1 MDSTAA
7 LKVAKAVIPGEIDE
21 EKCRHYAQFMYK
33 LDRIHFDALYWS
45 LFFVVIGTLFVASWI
60 YQSVMKYTED
70 PDYDKA
76 ELRRKLKIAMIYTTI
91 LFLVAAVAVV
101 MEVFSLL
108 ALQFCDGEDLM
119 SLYWST
125 WTMLQLGAEIAILGV
140 DLALYHALFD
150 IKHPKW
156 ALALGTP
163 VLVVAGFGHVIA
175 ILSHKAARKLKRKH
189 EDRMSRR
196 GSRDLMNEKTNASSA
211 TSIKPEV
218 EERSRA
224 NSTANPMMTM
234 MGSGALPPPPA
245 ITFEIDVGGND
256 DVIRKWPGFLRLENG
271 RALIQATV
279 RRDSFDVEA
288 QRAGPSGRSR

>member
-1 MDSTAA
+1 
-7 LKVAKAVIPGEIDE
+7 
-21 EKCRHYAQFMYK
+21 
-33 LDRIHFDALYWS
+33 
-45 LFFVVIGTLFVASWI
+45 
-60 YQSVMKYTED
+60 
-70 PDYDKA
+70 
-76 ELRRKLKIAMIYTTI
+76 
-91 LFLVAAVAVV
+91 
-101 MEVFSLL
+101 
-108 ALQFCDGEDLM
+108 M
-119 SLYWST
+119 SLPPVTPSRS
-125 WTMLQLGAEIAILGV
+125 LVILIQTS
-140 DLALYHALFD
+140 LTR
-150 IKHPKW
+150 KW
-156 ALALGTP
+156 ALTLGTP

-224 NSTANPMMTM
+224 NSTANPLMT
-234 MGSGALPPPPA
+234 GSGAALPPPQA

-288 QRAGPSGRSR
+288 QRASPSGRSR

>member
-1 MDSTAA
+1 MVPAE
-7 LKVAKAVIPGEIDE
+7 VDE
-21 EKCRHYAQFMYK
+21 AKCRHYAQFMYR

-45 LFFVVIGTLFVASWI
+45 LFFVVIGILFVASWI
-60 YQSVMKYTED
+60 YQSVMKYAD
-70 PDYDKA
+70 NPNQDKA
-76 ELRRKLKIAMIYTTI
+76 EFRRKLKIAMVYTTI
-91 LFLVAAVAVV
+91 LFLVAGVAVV

-163 VLVVAGFGHVIA
+163 VLVVAGFGHVIP
-175 ILSHKAARKLKRKH
+175 ILFRKAARKLKRKH
-189 EDRMSRR
+189 EETRMSRR
-196 GSRDLMNEKTNASSA
+196 NSKDLMTEKTNTSSA
-211 TSIKPEV
+211 ASIKPEV

-224 NSTANPMMTM
+224 NSTANGL
-234 MGSGALPPPPA
+234 MGQALAPPL

-256 DVIRKWPGFLRLENG
+256 DVIRKWPSFLRLENG
-271 RALIQATV
+271 KALIQASI
-279 RRDSFDVEA
+279 RQDSFDLEA
-288 QRAGPSGRSR
+288 QRPGPSGRTR